1 MIITQARLLDPKG
14 EPNMA
19 INKNTTVKMHQSA
32 KQ

>member
-1 MIITQARLLDPKG
+1 MIITQARLLDPQG

-19 INKNTTVKMHQSA
+19 INKNTVKMHQST